1 MAKIKELLMDAPII
15 AAVKDGAGLQQALES
30 DCKVIFLLYGT
41 ILNIDTLVRQ
51 VQSRGKLCVVHID
64 LVEGLSNRDIA
75 VDGLVKLCS
84 PDGIISTRVPQ
95 IRRAQQ
101 LGIPAIQR
109 TFMLDSISLQN
120 LLAQI
125 ESHRPDFI
133 EVLPGIIP
141 GVIRE
146 ITEKTTIP
154 LIAGGLIRSKQDVIQ
169 ALQAGVIAVSTTCRD
184 VWQM

>member
-1 MAKIKELLMDAPII
+1 MDAPII

-51 VQSRGKLCVVHID
+51 VQSRGKLCVAHID

-101 LGIPAIQR
+101 LGLLAIQR